1 MKNSKSKELNS
12 SSIVNPVIYCG
23 ACHSPELIQLYDF
36 GTVPLAG
43 YFPKKGSENRD
54 FLIPMQLLFCVKCS
68 LVQISPD
75 VTEEI
80 LFSDYRYISSV
91 GMQEHFNQFAD
102 WFSKEL
108 SPSKKLKILEI
119 GCNDGPLLQ
128 ALSELGFNPTG
139 IDPAS
144 NIVKIAQAKSFEVIN
159 DFFNLSC
166 LEKYDLRNSQ
176 DVVISCNSFAH
187 ISDISGIANAVS
199 QALRPNG
206 IFIVEVQSFLD
217 LMKTNSFDFIYHE
230 HKYYYSIKSISS
242 LLNQFGLHLIDGM
255 KISTHG
261 GSYRLTFSK
270 NIQAKSS
277 NLEHLER
284 EEETESISQEVI
296 IARIEIFMK
305 QIKLTREFLRKCK
318 SEGKRV
324 VGFGASG
331 RANMLLRYL
340 GKEAGIIEIV
350 FDESAER
357 IGRNMGFTNI
367 PIISFSKM
375 PNEQYDAV
383 VVLAWNYATIVLS
396 KIPQRAAPVVIPLPR
411 YREEIK

>member
-1 MKNSKSKELNS
+1 MKNSKGKKLNS
-12 SSIVNPVIYCG
+12 ESFINPVVYCG
-23 ACHSPELIQLYDF
+23 ACHSADLVQVYDF

-43 YFPKKGSENRD
+43 YFPRKGSENRD
-54 FLIPMQLLFCVKCS
+54 FLIPMQLILCIKCS
-68 LVQISPD
+68 LVQITPD
-75 VTEEI
+75 VAEEI
-80 LFSDYRYISSV
+80 LFSDYRYVSSV

-102 WFSKEL
+102 WFSNEL
-108 SPSKKLKILEI
+108 NASKTLDILEI

-128 ALSELGFNPTG
+128 ALLERGFNPTG

-144 NIVKIAQAKSFEVIN
+144 NIVKVAQAKNFKVIN
-159 DFFNLSC
+159 DFFNQSS
-166 LEKYDLRNSQ
+166 LEKYNLRNSQ

-199 QALRPNG
+199 RTLRPKG
-206 IFIVEVQSFLD
+206 MFIVEVQSFLD
-217 LMKTNSFDFIYHE
+217 LIKTNSFDFIYHE

-242 LLNQFGLHLIDGM
+242 LLIQFGLHLIDGM

-261 GSYRLTFSK
+261 GSYRLIFSK
-270 NIQAKSS
+270 HFQAKSP
-277 NLEHLER
+277 NLEAMER
-284 EEETESISQEVI
+284 EEETESVSQEVI
-296 IARIEIFMK
+296 IAGIEMFMK
-305 QIKLTREFLRKCK
+305 QIELTREFLSKCR

-340 GKEAGIIEIV
+340 GEEAGIIEII
-350 FDESAER
+350 FDESVER

-375 PNEQYDAV
+375 ASEQYDAV
-383 VVLAWNYATIVLS
+383 VVLAWNYATVVLS
-396 KIPQRAAPVVIPLPR
+396 KLPHHMASVVIPLPR
-411 YREEIK
+411 YRQEIK